1 MNKYKFCY
9 STTYER
15 KIIYIIAESYGEA
28 LAQYREMVNTAVTT
42 GCYLDYVFKCN
53 ENGEPIEIM
62 YG

>member
-9 STTYER
+9 SATYER

-28 LAQYREMVNTAVTT
+28 LVQYLRMVKSESATR
-42 GCYLDYVFKCN
+42 CYLDYVFKCD
-53 ENGEPIEIM
+53 ENGEPIKII